1 MEYSTKLEGLEEHQ
15 QVRIFIEKL
24 KQHRPFT
31 ASGIFTIDLGIAGP
45 VIVLELSI
53 NFELTDSLSQGA

>member
-1 MEYSTKLEGLEEHQ
+1 M
-15 QVRIFIEKL
+15 RMFIEKL

-45 VIVLELSI
+45 VSVLNDFIIHGE
-53 NFELTDSLSQGA
+53 GWC